1 MFSLLADDHGPRAPL
16 RHVAPVDSRPPP
28 QDQARTKTFLSISH
42 FRKSNSVFLR
52 AFLDRRES
60 DNNSFPGCEADGG
73 GGAAT
78 AAVAKL
84 AGKAVLSKLAATRA

>member
-1 MFSLLADDHGPRAPL
+1 M
-16 RHVAPVDSRPPP
+16 
-28 QDQARTKTFLSISH
+28 
-42 FRKSNSVFLR
+42 FLR

-60 DNNSFPGCEADGG
+60 DKNAFPGCEADGG
-73 GGAAT
+73 GGAAA

>member
-1 MFSLLADDHGPRAPL
+1 M
-16 RHVAPVDSRPPP
+16 
-28 QDQARTKTFLSISH
+28 
-42 FRKSNSVFLR
+42 FLR

-60 DNNSFPGCEADGG
+60 DKNAFPGSEADGG